1 LVISLDKSV
10 DILKIIAYA
19 SCMGDESLI
28 RKRMICLACN
38 GTEYQAD
45 EACDALSSIQGV
57 HHANAVNKN
66 RISLIYSLEHLTF
79 ELIESLLK
87 ELGFELDNRFFAII
101 RRNIYQYLEDNAREK
116 MVLEQQEVE
125 HEEHEQQVLMCNID
139 TDMPHDEPEKYW
151 NNYR

>member
-1 LVISLDKSV
+1 
-10 DILKIIAYA
+10 
-19 SCMGDESLI
+19 MGDESLI

-38 GTEYQAD
+38 GTQNQAE
-45 EACDALSSIQGV
+45 EACEALLNVKGV
-57 HHANAVNKN
+57 HHTRPINKN
-66 RISLIYSLEHLTF
+66 RISLVYSLEHITF
-79 ELIESLLK
+79 ELIESLLA
-87 ELGFELDNRFFAII
+87 ELGFELDTRFFAII

-116 MVLEQQEVE
+116 MVFERQEVE